1 MALRARIAGCWWPGD
16 GRAWTDGRFG
26 EQAGRECGDI
36 ETFVRTKAM
45 APSVA
50 GVLKGRSVRRLGVQ
64 PGHMTLAQREA
75 MGKVV
80 SARRIRP
87 VRDLVGELRL
97 MKDPGEVRAIRR
109 AVGMAE
115 RAFRQLIAAGRKG
128 FFGRTER
135 QVAAELDYLMRP
147 EGADGPAFETIVAA
161 GAHTSLPHYRPG
173 NTRIRSGQAVLIDF
187 GATAGGYCSDL
198 TRVVFVDRIPPKLT
212 TVYEVVQ
219 RAQAAG
225 IRALQAG
232 ARCCDVDAAA
242 RKVIEA
248 AGYGDQFVHS
258 LGHGLGRAV
267 HEGPSLARRVTQRL
281 RAGMVVTIEPGI
293 YLPGIGGIRLE
304 DDVLIGPRGRRK
316 LGSLPLKAADLVL
329 R

>member
-1 MALRARIAGCWWPGD
+1 
-16 GRAWTDGRFG
+16 
-26 EQAGRECGDI
+26 
-36 ETFVRTKAM
+36 
-45 APSVA
+45 
-50 GVLKGRSVRRLGVQ
+50 
-64 PGHMTLAQREA
+64 
-75 MGKVV
+75 
-80 SARRIRP
+80 
-87 VRDLVGELRL
+87 
-97 MKDPGEVRAIRR
+97 
-109 AVGMAE
+109 
-115 RAFRQLIAAGRKG
+115 
-128 FFGRTER
+128 
-135 QVAAELDYLMRP
+135 
-147 EGADGPAFETIVAA
+147 
-161 GAHTSLPHYRPG
+161 
-173 NTRIRSGQAVLIDF
+173 VLIDF
-187 GATAGGYCSDL
+187 GATAGGYYSDL
-198 TRVVFVDRIPPKLT
+198 TRVVFVDRIPPKLA

-225 IRALQAG
+225 IRALRAG

-267 HEGPSLARRVTQRL
+267 HEGPTLSRRVTQRL

-316 LGSLPLKAADLVL
+316 LNSLPLKAADLVL